1 MVNTEFRSFLF
12 DPVSLFHSVGDR
24 SLFMFNVHTAESVI
38 VISGL
43 LFSAPIRPVIRR
55 TPLFVGRVT
64 AEYANRDRFRSRA
77 TVFFIY
83 FCSQRAP
90 DGYEFPSTRR
100 RCCENIPN
108 TRARSNATGVIVSRF
123 SKTLRNKPRDRSER
137 DTVNPTQSSRP
148 FAARFRNVAK
158 TGLG

>member
-24 SLFMFNVHTAESVI
+24 SLFMFNVHTAESVV

-64 AEYANRDRFRSRA
+64 AEYANRDSDGRTLSRRFVRA
-77 TVFFIY
+77 RRFFLFIFVPSGPRTGTNFRLLGDVVAKIY
-83 FCSQRAP
+83 RIP
-90 DGYEFPSTRR
+90 VPVRTRR
-100 RCCENIPN
+100 
-108 TRARSNATGVIVSRF
+108 A
-123 SKTLRNKPRDRSER
+123 
-137 DTVNPTQSSRP
+137 
-148 FAARFRNVAK
+148 
-158 TGLG
+158 